1 MEEVSK
7 MSDMTTEV
15 WDKTFESAGYM
26 TRKMMLAR
34 IDEAEKKALEIARNA
49 LAEGLSIETVATITT
64 LDIEKVR
71 GILAQGTKPVK

>member
-1 MEEVSK
+1 
-7 MSDMTTEV
+7 
-15 WDKTFESAGYM
+15 M

-49 LAEGLSIETVATITT
+49 LAQGISIETVAAITA

-71 GILAQGTKPVK
+71 GISGQGIKPVK